1 MKYFKRFKGEDE
13 VMEITKEQARNTLD
27 GYWKDECLDEIFEND
42 KSFRLYTPYSEV
54 WTMTE
59 DGAVMMA
66 GFYGFTE

>member
-1 MKYFKRFKGEDE
+1 MRYFKRFKGKDE

-27 GYWKDECLDEIFEND
+27 GYWNGLDEIFEQE

-59 DGAVMMA
+59 DGAVTMA
-66 GFYGFTE
+66 GFYGTSGN